1 MIDHSMDS
9 EGQASNNEQGDK
21 AGLQRRAPLI
31 LLNVILMALGNTGGP
46 LLVRLYFRCG
56 GKRRWLSSW
65 LGTAGWPVILL
76 TLFCSYLRCRLSG
89 RHTKLFFITPRLV
102 LSCAAVGLLTGMDDF
117 LYVYGLSFLPVST
130 SALLV
135 STQLAFTALFSF
147 LLVKQ
152 RFTAYS
158 INAVGLLT
166 VGAAILGLHVRSDR
180 QENETR
186 REYYVGFALTLAA
199 AALYG
204 LILPLMELMYA
215 KAKQAITYTLVLE
228 MQLAIGIF
236 ASSFCMGGMLL
247 NKDFQAIP
255 EEAKEFGLGKV
266 RYYLVL
272 VCSAVFWQFF
282 FLGTVGVIFCVNTLL
297 AGVLI
302 AVFIPVTELLGV
314 VFLRERFSSEK
325 GMALVL
331 ALWGLAS
338 YSYGEYRRSEKEK
351 EEKAALDHRNVQ
363 IT

>member
-247 NKDFQAIP
+247 NKDFQVRCMIP
-255 EEAKEFGLGKV
+255 INHIASGTTNKKALTPSDSRGGEGIWTGKGEILFGSCLQC
-266 RYYLVL
+266 R
-272 VCSAVFWQFF
+272 
-282 FLGTVGVIFCVNTLL
+282 LL
-297 AGVLI
+297 AVL
-302 AVFIPVTELLGV
+302 LLGHGGSHL
-314 VFLRERFSSEK
+314 LREHAARRRPHRGVHSGDGVVGRRLLE
-325 GMALVL
+325 
-331 ALWGLAS
+331 
-338 YSYGEYRRSEKEK
+338 GE
-351 EEKAALDHRNVQ
+351 V
-363 IT
+363 